1 MSLLLF
7 MLPSESEP
15 GKRILDW
22 ETARHLPWDIVLLLG
37 GGFVL
42 AAGFQSSRLSL
53 WVDGQLSSLSS
64 LHPAQIVLI
73 VCLIAALLTE
83 FASNSATTQV
93 LLPIVG
99 ALAVSL
105 RLNPLLLMIPATFS
119 CSFALMLPVSTPPN
133 AVVVRNKAP
142 ACADHGPHRQSSD
155 SRLRHYAHRR
165 HPHLGPHR
173 LRHRPWS
180 VPRMGRAVNSGGV
193 GSLGVVGM
201 FLRAGQSC
209 YLFASA
215 WQARHERNQL
225 RAGWSRG
232 RTLWN

>member
-42 AAGFQSSRLSL
+42 AAGFQSSGLSL

-133 AVVVRNKAP
+133 AIVFGTK
-142 ACADHGPHRQSSD
+142 
-155 SRLRHYAHRR
+155 RLR
-165 HPHLGPHR
+165 
-173 LRHRPWS
+173 
-180 VPRMGRAVNSGGV
+180 VPTMVRI
-193 GSLGVVGM
+193 GSLLILVCVITLTGATLTLGRIV
-201 FLRAGQSC
+201 FDIDLGQ
-209 YLFASA
+209 FPA
-215 WQARHERNQL
+215 WA
-225 RAGWSRG
+225 AP
-232 RTLWN
+232 